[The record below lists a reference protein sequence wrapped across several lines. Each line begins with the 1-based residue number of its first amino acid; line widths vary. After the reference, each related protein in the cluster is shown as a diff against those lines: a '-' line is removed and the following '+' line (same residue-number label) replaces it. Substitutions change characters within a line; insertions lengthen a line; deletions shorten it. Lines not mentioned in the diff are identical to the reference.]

1 MGWWGWM
8 RRRLDVLL
16 HKKSVEAELD
26 DEIRFH
32 LEMEM
37 REHLRAGTE
46 PGEARR
52 RAMVAFGGVERF
64 KEEVRDVRGARW
76 LDDLR
81 QDASLAL
88 RSFPRQPAFLFAV
101 LLTLG
106 IGIGGNVAMFAV
118 LEASMFATL
127 PYRDPGHLVM
137 GRSTFNDGEH
147 LGPVVSGYDYFDYRE
162 QSSTL
167 TSLGAIAPFPQRVT
181 VRRGSE
187 SERVDAVWV
196 STDFFQALGVAPVV
210 GRGFQP
216 AEGEPGGPPVALL
229 AHGYWQRS
237 FGGDPSAVGATLVL
251 NGVAHTVVGVMPAHA
266 RFAVDA
272 DVWLPIHRGES
283 WAGSRSAHN
292 FLLVGRLSPDVD
304 LVSAQAE
311 VDGISRR
318 LAEAYPESNRGKGLL
333 LTRLRD
339 SLVESYR
346 STLALLGGAVVLLL
360 VVACANVAGLLLA
373 RGSARRGELA
383 VRSVMGADGGRLTR
397 QLMTENSILALA
409 AGALGLLF
417 AFGIQRGILAFVSMD
432 RLGELS
438 PGLSPKAVLFAFA
451 LSLATVALFG
461 AVPSLGAARRAPAAD
476 LRSAGRVSSGRR
488 SARLRGG
495 LVVGQVA
502 FTVVLLSVAG
512 LLLRSLDQLRSV
524 ELGFDAGDLLTAEVD
539 LPAAEYPKE
548 ARIAFY
554 ETLRERVASLPEV
567 TSVALASQ
575 LPVRDPG
582 NNWGL
587 GIPGEMEGADGR
599 KILAHQRTV
608 MPGYFAAMG
617 IPLLQ
622 GRDVEPSDRS
632 EELPAIVLAESS
644 ARTLFGDTNPLGR
657 IVGVDGSA
665 GPRPHQVVGV
675 VGDVVLDD
683 PSAGRPPAMYY
694 AFQGTAPTR
703 MRLAVRYRDGGDR
716 LASGIRAALQELDA
730 GVPLD
735 GVETLS
741 SVLARRES
749 AQRALAVLV
758 GAFAAVAVLL
768 AAVGLYGVLA
778 YQVSRRVREVGI
790 RMALGASASSVTA
803 AVVRGGLAL
812 VVVGLVLGFPVALF
826 AGRLVQ
832 ANLFGIDGWDP
843 TTFGAVA
850 LLLSAVGVIACSLPA
865 RRAARVDPTE
875 AFRAE

>member
-1 MGWWGWM
+1 
-8 RRRLDVLL
+8 
-16 HKKSVEAELD
+16 
-26 DEIRFH
+26 
-32 LEMEM
+32 
-37 REHLRAGTE
+37 
-46 PGEARR
+46 
-52 RAMVAFGGVERF
+52 
-64 KEEVRDVRGARW
+64 
-76 LDDLR
+76 
-81 QDASLAL
+81 
-88 RSFPRQPAFLFAV
+88 
-101 LLTLG
+101 
-106 IGIGGNVAMFAV
+106 
-118 LEASMFATL
+118 
-127 PYRDPGHLVM
+127 
-137 GRSTFNDGEH
+137 
-147 LGPVVSGYDYFDYRE
+147 
-162 QSSTL
+162 
-167 TSLGAIAPFPQRVT
+167 
-181 VRRGSE
+181 
-187 SERVDAVWV
+187 
-196 STDFFQALGVAPVV
+196 
-210 GRGFQP
+210 
-216 AEGEPGGPPVALL
+216 
-229 AHGYWQRS
+229 
-237 FGGDPSAVGATLVL
+237 
-251 NGVAHTVVGVMPAHA
+251 
-266 RFAVDA
+266 
-272 DVWLPIHRGES
+272 
-283 WAGSRSAHN
+283 
-292 FLLVGRLSPDVD
+292 
-304 LVSAQAE
+304 
-311 VDGISRR
+311 
-318 LAEAYPESNRGKGLL
+318 
-333 LTRLRD
+333 
-339 SLVESYR
+339 
-346 STLALLGGAVVLLL
+346 
-360 VVACANVAGLLLA
+360 
-373 RGSARRGELA
+373 
-383 VRSVMGADGGRLTR
+383 
-397 QLMTENSILALA
+397 
-409 AGALGLLF
+409 
-417 AFGIQRGILAFVSMD
+417 
-432 RLGELS
+432 
-438 PGLSPKAVLFAFA
+438 
-451 LSLATVALFG
+451 
-461 AVPSLGAARRAPAAD
+461 

-812 VVVGLVLGFPVALF
+812 VVVGLVLGFPAALF